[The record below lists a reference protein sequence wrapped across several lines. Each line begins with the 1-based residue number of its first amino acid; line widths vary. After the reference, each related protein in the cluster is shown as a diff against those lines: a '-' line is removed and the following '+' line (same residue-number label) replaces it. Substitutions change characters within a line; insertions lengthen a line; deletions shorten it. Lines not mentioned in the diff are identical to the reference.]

1 MNRIYIILLFLTVSF
16 SGISQEG
23 NVYQFSL
30 EEAIRFAIDSNYTS
44 INARKD
50 IASAIKQKWETIA
63 SGLPQVDAAVSYQ
76 NNLKQPV
83 TLLPAEIT
91 GGEPGTFVP
100 VTFGTKQNAS
110 ATATINQLIFDG
122 SYIVGLQASRV
133 FLDYS
138 ENASEKTDL
147 EVRKGVILAYGSVL
161 LSEEYVSIFE
171 SNKEILEK
179 NLLETQEI
187 FKNGLA
193 EEEDVEQLQIT
204 LLDIETLL
212 SNAKRIELIARE
224 TLNMSLG
231 LPIQTKVQLN
241 DKLDQLVDLNIGL
254 TFFDNTLNLEQ
265 NIDFKI
271 AQNLIQQ
278 RNLEVKLEKSR
289 ALPSISAF
297 VNYGTQAYNEGFT
310 FFDKEQAWYQS
321 SLFGVNMNIPIL
333 SSGGRGA
340 RTQRA
345 KIELEKANTQFSQ
358 TKEQIKLDFNRA
370 KSDYL
375 FAVEDYENSKKNLSL
390 AERIENK
397 NRIKFVEGLASS
409 FDLRQ
414 AQLQLYTTQQ
424 NFLQAMLNVITSKA
438 ALETIMNTPNIINN
452 N

>member
-63 SGLPQVDAAVSYQ
+63 TGLPQLDAAVSYQ

-224 TLNMSLG
+224 K
-231 LPIQTKVQLN
+231 P
-241 DKLDQLVDLNIGL
+241 
-254 TFFDNTLNLEQ
+254 
-265 NIDFKI
+265 
-271 AQNLIQQ
+271 
-278 RNLEVKLEKSR
+278 
-289 ALPSISAF
+289 
-297 VNYGTQAYNEGFT
+297 
-310 FFDKEQAWYQS
+310 
-321 SLFGVNMNIPIL
+321 
-333 SSGGRGA
+333 
-340 RTQRA
+340 
-345 KIELEKANTQFSQ
+345 
-358 TKEQIKLDFNRA
+358 
-370 KSDYL
+370 
-375 FAVEDYENSKKNLSL
+375 
-390 AERIENK
+390 
-397 NRIKFVEGLASS
+397 
-409 FDLRQ
+409 
-414 AQLQLYTTQQ
+414 
-424 NFLQAMLNVITSKA
+424 
-438 ALETIMNTPNIINN
+438 
-452 N
+452 